1 MHSDTLM
8 TRLAPA
14 VSDLLP
20 RLQDPQHQ
28 IYLRSYREFV
38 RQAQALRPI
47 DERAVILMAGL
58 AYSWMP
64 RVLRLGTDTDLAAAA
79 RILEEARRADALTP
93 HDFEGL
99 TTALGGSP
107 VAASKLLH
115 FFHPELYPIWDSRVW
130 RALEWHSAEVRAN
143 AGIRYLE
150 YRALAREIVGL
161 PDFGEIHADV
171 ERTIGY
177 PVSPVRALELLLF
190 LDGHLDH
197 EE

>member
-1 MHSDTLM
+1 M

-14 VSDLLP
+14 TTELLP
-20 RLQDPQHQ
+20 RLGEPQNQ
-28 IYLRSYREFV
+28 IYQRSYREFV

-47 DERAVILMAGL
+47 DEAAVVLVAAL

-64 RVLRLGTDTDLAAAA
+64 RTLRLGSDLDLAAAA
-79 RILEEARRADALTP
+79 NILEAARRSEALTA
-93 HDFEGL
+93 HSFEGL
-99 TTALGGSP
+99 ATALGGSP

-130 RALEWHSAEVRAN
+130 RALDWHSAEVRAN
-143 AGIRYLE
+143 AGRRYLD
-150 YRALAREIVGL
+150 YVGL
-161 PDFGEIHADV
+161 VRSIIGQPDFHEVHHHV

-177 PVSPVRALELLLF
+177 PVSRVRALELLLF
-190 LDGHLDH
+190 LSGQLDH